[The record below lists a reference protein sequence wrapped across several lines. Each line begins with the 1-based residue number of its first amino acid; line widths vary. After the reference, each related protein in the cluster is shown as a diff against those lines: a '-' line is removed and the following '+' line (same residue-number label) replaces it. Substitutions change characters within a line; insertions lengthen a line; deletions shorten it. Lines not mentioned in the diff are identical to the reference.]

1 MENNLQKRDSW
12 GSKFGFIMAAAGSA
26 IGLGNLWKFP
36 YLASKYGGGVFVVV
50 YLTLIILIGF
60 TMMLGELTIG
70 RATKLEQYSAY
81 KKLSPTWGFLG
92 SMGILTAFMILS
104 FYSVVGGWVIKY
116 IVTYLTGGVSGDT
129 GQFFG
134 NFVGSP
140 VEPIFWHAL
149 FMILTLLIVMGGV
162 AGGIEKASKI
172 LMPLL
177 FLFLIILVI
186 RSLTLPNAAAGVAY
200 YLKPD
205 FSKFNLDVV
214 VRAMGQVFFSL
225 SLGMGTLVTYG
236 SYLKGDEDLQNSALT
251 IPALD
256 TLAALLAGLAIV
268 PAVISFGMDV
278 ESGPPLMF
286 ITLPKIF
293 EAMPF
298 GGIFGLMFF
307 VLVLFAAVTSSISL
321 LEVPVAWAVDTRGW
335 SRKKAVLVFAAICWL
350 VGIGASL
357 SLGVWEFKFFNNMG
371 LFDVLD
377 YLTSNIMLPLGGLLM
392 ALFYTLVWGYDNAF
406 AEIKKGS
413 TFSLGSFWRVSMMI
427 IVPIFMTILFLTQLG
442 ILKL

>member
-12 GSKFGFIMAAAGSA
+12 GSKFGFIMAATGSA

-116 IVTYLTGGVSGDT
+116 IVTYLMGGVSGDT
-129 GQFFG
+129 GQYFG
-134 NFVGSP
+134 NFVGGP

-177 FLFLIILVI
+177 FLFLIIMVI
-186 RSLTLPNAAAGVAY
+186 RSLTLPGAAAGVAY

-236 SYLKGDEDLQNSALT
+236 SYLKGDEDLQSSALT
-251 IPALD
+251 IPILD
-256 TLAALLAGLAIV
+256 TMAALLAGLAII
-268 PAVISFGMDV
+268 PAVISFGLDV
-278 ESGPPLMF
+278 EAGPPLMF

-293 EAMPF
+293 EAMPL
-298 GGIFGLMFF
+298 GGLFGLMFF

-321 LEVPVAWAVDTRGW
+321 LEVPVAWAVDSRGW
-335 SRKKAVLVFAAICWL
+335 SRKKAVLYCSSLL
-350 VGIGASL
+350 VGGNWRLLVIGS
-357 SLGVWEFKFFNNMG
+357 MG
-371 LFDVLD
+371 
-377 YLTSNIMLPLGGLLM
+377 I
-392 ALFYTLVWGYDNAF
+392 
-406 AEIKKGS
+406 
-413 TFSLGSFWRVSMMI
+413 
-427 IVPIFMTILFLTQLG
+427 
-442 ILKL
+442 